1 VSRRASSLLVDSL
14 ATVLPVVRWVGALL
28 VGAVLLSG
36 MTIVRPDEV
45 ALRLRFGR
53 LTGATRADQV
63 HGPGLL
69 FALPYLID
77 EIVRVPLTRIQEL
90 RVQTLAA
97 GQEGRDDALDLTR
110 TGYALT
116 GDRNVVQLVA
126 LLKYQVTDPVAW
138 ALRIDA
144 PVTHLGDA
152 VTAALTR
159 TLAEMRIDAVLVEEK
174 ARLAAVAL
182 GRAQQR
188 LDRDG
193 PWVQLVALEL
203 VSLRPPRAVAGA
215 FEDVQTAF
223 VERKTRIESARGFQA
238 QELPAAGAAAQREV
252 AAATAEAASQVA
264 QARGDARAFGQLLDE
279 YRRSPT
285 VVRQRLYREAMQQ
298 VLAQTGHRILLSPGA
313 RSGPILLPADDTPL
327 EDTGAGRR

>member
-1 VSRRASSLLVDSL
+1 VRERAPSLLADSV
-14 ATVLPVVRWVGALL
+14 ATALPIVRWAGVLL
-28 VGAVLLSG
+28 AGAVLLSG

-45 ALRLRFGR
+45 AIRLRFGR
-53 LTGATRADQV
+53 LTGVTRADQV

-69 FALPYLID
+69 LALPYLID
-77 EIVRVPLTRIQEL
+77 EIVRVPVKRIQAL

-126 LLKYQVTDPVAW
+126 LLKYQVADPVVW

-144 PVTHLGDA
+144 PLTHVEDA

-174 ARLAAVAL
+174 ARLAAIAL
-182 GRAQQR
+182 DRAQQR

-203 VSLRPPRAVAGA
+203 VSLRPPRAVANA

-223 VERKTRIESARGFQA
+223 VERKTKLESARGFRA
-238 QELPAAGAAAQREV
+238 QELPAAAAAAQRDV

-264 QARGDARAFGQLLDE
+264 QARGQARAFTQLLDE
-279 YRRSPT
+279 YRRNPD

-298 VLAQTGHRILLSPGA
+298 VLAQTGHRILLAPGA
-313 RSGPILLPADDTPL
+313 RTGPILLPADDTPL
-327 EDTGAGRR
+327 DDAGAGHR

>member
-1 VSRRASSLLVDSL
+1 VRPPSLLVDSV
-14 ATVLPVVRWVGALL
+14 ATVMPIVRWASVLL
-28 VGAVLLSG
+28 VVAVLLSG

-53 LTGATRADQV
+53 LTGATRAEQV

-77 EIVRVPLTRIQEL
+77 EIVRVPIKRIQEL
-90 RVQTLAA
+90 RVQALAP
-97 GQEGRDDALDLTR
+97 GQEERDDALDLTR

-126 LLKYQVTDPVAW
+126 LLKYQVADPVAW

-144 PVTHLGDA
+144 PTTHVEDA

-174 ARLAAVAL
+174 ARLSAVAL
-182 GRAQQR
+182 DRAQQR
-188 LDRDG
+188 LDGDG

-203 VSLRPPRAVAGA
+203 VALHPPRAVAGA
-215 FEDVQTAF
+215 FGDVQTAF
-223 VERKTRIESARGFQA
+223 VERKTKIESARGFQA
-238 QELPAAGAAAQREV
+238 QDLPAAAGAAQRDI

-264 QARGDARAFGQLLDE
+264 QARGHARAFAQLLDE
-279 YRRSPT
+279 YRRSPE
-285 VVRQRLYREAMQQ
+285 VVRQRLYREAMQL

-313 RSGPILLPADDTPL
+313 RSGPILLPADETPL
-327 EDTGAGRR
+327 DNPGAVRR

>member
-1 VSRRASSLLVDSL
+1 VLVDSL
-14 ATVLPVVRWVGALL
+14 AAILPIVRWAGVLL
-28 VGAVLLSG
+28 VAAVLLSG

-77 EIVRVPLTRIQEL
+77 EIVRIPVTRIQEL
-90 RVQTLAA
+90 RVQTLA
-97 GQEGRDDALDLTR
+97 GRQEARDDALDLTR

-126 LLKYQVTDPVAW
+126 LLKYQVADPIAL

-144 PVTHLGDA
+144 PTRHIEDA

-182 GRAQQR
+182 ERARER

-193 PWVQLVALEL
+193 PWVELVALEL
-203 VSLRPPRAVAGA
+203 VSLQPPRAVAGA

-223 VERKTRIESARGFQA
+223 VERKTKVEGARGFQA
-238 QELPAAGAAAQREV
+238 QELPAAAAAAQREV
-252 AAATAEAASQVA
+252 ATATAEAASQVA
-264 QARGDARAFGQLLDE
+264 QARGHARAFAQLLDE
-279 YRRSPT
+279 YRRSPD

-327 EDTGAGRR
+327 DDAGAVRR